1 MRLFI
6 KYFECGNVEFKRE
19 VLEYRVDK
27 FSDLYGKILPFFR
40 KHPIRGV
47 KLKDFEDW
55 CKVADLMVVKSHLT
69 LEGLEQI
76 LKIKAGMNRK
86 RITK

>member
-19 VLEYRVDK
+19 VLDYCVDK

-47 KLKDFEDW
+47 KLKDFED
-55 CKVADLMVVKSHLT
+55 
-69 LEGLEQI
+69 
-76 LKIKAGMNRK
+76 
-86 RITK
+86 